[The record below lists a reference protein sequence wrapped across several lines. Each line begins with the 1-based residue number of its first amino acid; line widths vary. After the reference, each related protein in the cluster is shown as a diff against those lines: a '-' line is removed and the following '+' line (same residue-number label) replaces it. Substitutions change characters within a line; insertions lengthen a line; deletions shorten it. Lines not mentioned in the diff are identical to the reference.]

1 MAKQAKTLSEM
12 EITTKQEVA
21 MGREVAAK
29 MISYFKVFDNKQA
42 AAYVRKVGQAAAL
55 QSERQDLSY
64 HFEVLDT
71 DAVNAFATPGGFIFV
86 TRGLL
91 ENLKTEAELADVLGH
106 EVGHVAGRHIVREI
120 QRGKA
125 IQVGADVA
133 QEFTEGS
140 QFLEDLARQILTR
153 LIDRGLSPKDEH
165 DADRRGVNYA
175 HAAGYR
181 PDGLKSFLET
191 LQEVTARSKPKT
203 SWLSRTHPKLK
214 DRIKRGERQIAK
226 QKLEMDGRPDNFDRY
241 QTTMKEAAGQLEATG
256 Q

>member
-1 MAKQAKTLSEM
+1 MKWQTTTRRTRMAVIALLGCLVFASAVPVWAQFGKIRIPGKAGKVAKQAKTLSEM
-12 EITTKQEVA
+12 EITTEQEVA

-42 AAYVRKVGQAAAL
+42 AAYVRKVGQAVAL
-55 QSERQDLSY
+55 QSERLDLSY

-91 ENLKTEAELADVLGH
+91 ENLKTEAELAGVLGH

-191 LQEVTARSKPKT
+191 FCDTGCSTNRSVRRRKPN
-203 SWLSRTHPKLK
+203 
-214 DRIKRGERQIAK
+214 G
-226 QKLEMDGRPDNFDRY
+226 
-241 QTTMKEAAGQLEATG
+241 
-256 Q
+256 